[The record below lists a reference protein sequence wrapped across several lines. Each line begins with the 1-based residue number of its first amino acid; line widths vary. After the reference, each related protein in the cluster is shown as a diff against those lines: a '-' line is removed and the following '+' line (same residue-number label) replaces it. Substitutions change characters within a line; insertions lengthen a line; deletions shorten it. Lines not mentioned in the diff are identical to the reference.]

1 MGKKLNQK
9 TGRSRSLRA
18 AETESERLLWSI
30 LRAKQLCKLKFRR
43 QHPIGPFFADFACV
57 ERRLVVE
64 IDGGYHE
71 GVVESDL
78 EREKC
83 LNQHGW
89 TVIRFTD
96 KEVEQ
101 DADAVA
107 RAIAK
112 HLGLT
117 YEFRKRNADG
127 SGMKN
132 IRGSNR
138 RLR

>member
-1 MGKKLNQK
+1 MRRNLNQK

-18 AETESERLLWSI
+18 TETESERLLWSI

-57 ERRLVVE
+57 ERQLVIE

-71 GVVESDL
+71 EVVESDL
-78 EREKC
+78 EREEY

-101 DADAVA
+101 DAEAVA
-107 RAIAK
+107 RAIAN

-117 YEFRKRNADG
+117 YEFRKRSADG
-127 SGMKN
+127 SGMTS
-132 IRGSNR
+132 IRAPTR
-138 RLR
+138 R